1 MENNSTI
8 QTGKLS
14 IREKICYAFGDG
26 AANIAWRGVAAFL
39 MIYYT
44 DVFGLSP
51 AVVGTLMLLVRLSD
65 GVSDVA
71 MGAICDRTKT
81 KYGKFRPWILWT
93 AIPLA
98 VILSMMFTCP
108 DWSMTGKI
116 AYAYTTY
123 IVFTLVYTANNIPY
137 GALLAVMTPDD
148 KERTSLGSFR
158 MVGAF
163 GGGMLV
169 QGLLLFLVAYFGNVN
184 PNVNVN
190 TIESG
195 KKYEVVLTTPTDVS
209 NLSFTTNNGIA
220 KMVSPD
226 ITYETK
232 DSTGALVVGADGKVQ
247 MKADELTEAKSFA
260 TVANKPYHFTV
271 EAEGEEITADS
282 FRVVDQNK
290 GYSYAIYFLSIFL
303 AIFLLI
309 TFFGT
314 RERVEPPVTQ
324 KTNLVDELGDLI
336 KNYPWIV
343 LVFVGILYNIY
354 NNTRQGVTL
363 YYFTHYVHNQL
374 LSAGYMTGLMI
385 ASIVGAMITAPLSRK
400 FGKKNL
406 FIGALFYSAV
416 VNTMLYFC
424 SPTAIVP
431 IFCIGMLSEVGAA
444 IFPTLFF
451 AMLGDVADYSEYV
464 NGRRATGLVY
474 SAGSFATK
482 FGGGLGSAIV
492 GYVLAY
498 YGYKGTDPTTIKL
511 AVEGIRGLMSWIP
524 SILCIFAAV
533 GMYFYTIDQKKMDEI
548 TTELQNRRR
557 GEGAKNAVSND
568 VVR

>member
-1 MENNSTI
+1 MSNYMLQN
-8 QTGKLS
+8 GKLS
-14 IREKICYAFGDG
+14 LREKICYAFGDG
-26 AANIAWRGVAAFL
+26 AANIAWRGVATFL

-44 DVFGLSP
+44 DVFGLGP
-51 AVVGTLMLLVRLSD
+51 AVVGTLMMLVRFSD

-71 MGAICDRTKT
+71 MGAICDRTKS
-81 KYGKFRPWILWT
+81 KYGKFRPWVLWT

-98 VILSMMFTCP
+98 VVLSMMFTCP
-108 DWSMTGKI
+108 DNWTDGAKI

-123 IVFTLVYTANNIPY
+123 IIFTLIYTANNIPY

-163 GGGMLV
+163 GGGMIV

-184 PNVNVN
+184 PSVDVK
-190 TIESG
+190 TIEAG
-195 KKYEVVLTTPTDVS
+195 KKYEVVVSTPANVNNLSLTTS
-209 NLSFTTNNGIA
+209 NHIA
-220 KMVSPD
+220 KLVSPD
-226 ITYETK
+226 ITYQLK
-232 DSTGALVVGADGKVQ
+232 DSTGAVVLGQNGEPL
-247 MKADELTEAKSFA
+247 MKEDTPTESKSFS
-260 TVANKPYHFTV
+260 TVANKPYHFVV
-271 EAEGEEITADS
+271 EAENEEITAES
-282 FRVVDQNK
+282 IEIVDQNK
-290 GYSYAIYFLSIFL
+290 GYSYAIYLLSVFM

-324 KTNLVDELGDLI
+324 KSNLAEELYDLV
-336 KNYPWIV
+336 KNKPWIL

-354 NNTRQGVTL
+354 NNTRQGVL
-363 YYFTHYVHNQL
+363 MYYFTHYVHNQL
-374 LSAGYMTGLMI
+374 LAAGYMTGLMI
-385 ASIVGAMITAPLSRK
+385 ASITGAVITASLCRK
-400 FGKKNL
+400 FGKKKV
-406 FIGALFYSAV
+406 FIGALLYSAV
-416 VNTMLYFC
+416 MNSSLYIC
-424 SPTAIVP
+424 GPTDIEL
-431 IFCIGMLSEVGAA
+431 IFVIGMLAEIGAA

-464 NGRRATGLVY
+464 NGRRATGLIY

-498 YGYKGTDPTTIKL
+498 YGYKGTDPTTIKY

-533 GMYFYTIDQKKMDEI
+533 GMYFYSIGQKEMDTI
-548 TTELQNRRR
+548 TAELQKRRAS
-557 GEGAKNAVSND
+557 EN
-568 VVR
+568 

>member
-1 MENNSTI
+1 MSYNLN

-14 IREKICYAFGDG
+14 LREKICYAFGDG
-26 AANIAWRGVAAFL
+26 AANIAWRGVATFL

-44 DVFGLSP
+44 DVFGLGP
-51 AVVGTLMLLVRLSD
+51 AVVGTLMMLVRLSD

-71 MGAICDRTKT
+71 MGAICDRTNS

-98 VILSMMFTCP
+98 VVLSMMFTCP
-108 DWSMTGKI
+108 DNWTTGGKI

-123 IVFTLVYTANNIPY
+123 ILFTLIYTANNIPY

-163 GGGMLV
+163 GGGLLV

-184 PNVNVN
+184 PSVDVK
-190 TIESG
+190 TIEDG
-195 KKYEVVLTTPTDVS
+195 KKYEVVVSTPADVNNLSLTTT
-209 NLSFTTNNGIA
+209 NGIA

-226 ITYETK
+226 ITYQLK
-232 DSTGALVVGADGKVQ
+232 DSTGAVVKGQSGEVVT
-247 MKADELTEAKSFA
+247 KADELTEAKSFT

-271 EAEGEEITADS
+271 ETDNEQITSDS
-282 FRVVDQNK
+282 FRIVDQNK
-290 GYSYAIYFLSIFL
+290 GYSYAIYLLSVFM
-303 AIFLLI
+303 AIFLLV

-314 RERVEPPVTQ
+314 RERVEPPVAQ
-324 KTNLVDELGDLI
+324 KSNLSNELFDLV
-336 KNYPWIV
+336 KNKPWIL

-374 LSAGYMTGLMI
+374 LAAGYMTGLMV
-385 ASIVGAMITAPLSRK
+385 ASIVGAVITTPLCLK
-400 FGKKNL
+400 YGKKKV
-406 FIGALFYSAV
+406 FIGALLYSAV
-416 VNTMLYFC
+416 VNSSLYTC
-424 SPTAIVP
+424 GPTDIEL
-431 IFCIGMLSEVGAA
+431 IFAIGMLSEVGAA

-498 YGYKGTDPTTIKL
+498 YGYKGTDPTTIKY

-524 SILCIFAAV
+524 AILCVFAAV
-533 GMYFYTIDQKKMDEI
+533 GMYFYSIGQKEMDTI
-548 TTELQNRRR
+548 TAELQKRRAA
-557 GEGAKNAVSND
+557 EDNQN
-568 VVR
+568 

>member
-1 MENNSTI
+1 MSDLLQN
-8 QTGKLS
+8 GKLS
-14 IREKICYAFGDG
+14 LREKICYAFGDG

-44 DVFGLSP
+44 DVFGLGP
-51 AVVGTLMLLVRLSD
+51 AVVGTLMLLVRFSD

-71 MGAICDRTKT
+71 MGAICDRTNT

-108 DWSMTGKI
+108 DWSTSGKI
-116 AYAYTTY
+116 AYAYITY
-123 IVFTLVYTANNIPY
+123 IIFTLIYTANNIPY
-137 GALLAVMTPDD
+137 GALLAVMTPND

-184 PNVNVN
+184 PTVDVK
-190 TIESG
+190 TIEAG
-195 KKYEVVLTTPTDVS
+195 KKYEVVVTTPTDVN
-209 NLSFTTNNGIA
+209 NLSFTTSNGIA
-220 KMVSPD
+220 KMISPD
-226 ITYETK
+226 ITYQVK
-232 DSTGALVVGADGKVQ
+232 DSTGAVVVGQNGEAV
-247 MKADELTEAKSFA
+247 MKGDELTEAKSFTA
-260 TVANKPYHFTV
+260 VANKPYHFTV
-271 EAEGEEITADS
+271 ETDNEEITADS
-282 FRVVDQNK
+282 FRIVDQNR
-290 GYSYAIYFLSIFL
+290 GYSYAIYLLSIFL
-303 AIFLLI
+303 ALFLLI

-314 RERVEPPVTQ
+314 RERVEPPVAQ
-324 KTNLVDELGDLI
+324 KTNLKEEMVDLV
-336 KNYPWIV
+336 KNHPWIL
-343 LVFVGILYNIY
+343 LVIVGILYNIY

-385 ASIVGAMITAPLSRK
+385 ASIVGAVITTPLSRK

-406 FIGALFYSAV
+406 FIGALLYSAV
-416 VNTMLYFC
+416 VNSTLYVC
-424 SPTAIVP
+424 APTDITL
-431 IFCIGMLSEVGAA
+431 IFTIGMLSEVGAA

-498 YGYKGTDPTTIKL
+498 YGYKGTDPTTIKF

-524 SILCIFAAV
+524 SILCVLAAV
-533 GMYFYTIDQKKMDEI
+533 GMYFYTIGQKEMDTI
-548 TTELQNRRR
+548 TEELQRRR
-557 GEGAKNAVSND
+557 ANENKE
-568 VVR
+568 